1 MPDLELSQQAQH
13 WVNVVLI
20 WVGFGALAGLLAK
33 ALLPVREPSGS
44 LSVLLLG
51 IVGSMVGLLALS
63 LLPFGVKL
71 NPISPLGF
79 LAAASGAFALLMG
92 YQPFCA
98 WFRKREEAKAEES
111 GANAE
116 RRG

>member
-1 MPDLELSQQAQH
+1 M
-13 WVNVVLI
+13 LI

-33 ALLPVREPSGS
+33 VLLPVREPSGS

-51 IVGSMVGLLALS
+51 IVGSMIGLLALS
-63 LLPFGVKL
+63 LLPFGGKL

-79 LAAASGAFALLMG
+79 LAATGGAFALLVA

-98 WFRKREEAKAEES
+98 LFRKAPAGES
-111 GANAE
+111 EHEGP
-116 RRG
+116 

>member
-1 MPDLELSQQAQH
+1 MSELELSLQAQH

-33 ALLPVREPSGS
+33 ALLPLREPAGP
-44 LSVLLLG
+44 LAVLLLG

-63 LLPFGVKL
+63 LLPFGMEL

-79 LAAASGAFALLMG
+79 LAATSGAFALLMG
-92 YQPFCA
+92 YQPFCV
-98 WFRKREEAKAEES
+98 WFRKRRETQADEGRS
-111 GANAE
+111 NAE
-116 RRG
+116 HGG

>member
-1 MPDLELSQQAQH
+1 MSDLELSQLAQH

-20 WVGFGALAGLLAK
+20 WIGFGALAGLLAK

-44 LSVLLLG
+44 LAVLLLG

-63 LLPFGVKL
+63 LLPVAKDL

-79 LAAASGAFALLMG
+79 LAATVGAFALLMA

-98 WFRKREEAKAEES
+98 LFRKPQGPESERE
-111 GANAE
+111 G
-116 RRG
+116 

>member
-1 MPDLELSQQAQH
+1 MSDLEFSQLAQH

-33 ALLPVREPSGS
+33 VLLPIREPSGS

-51 IVGSMVGLLALS
+51 ISGSMVGLLSLS
-63 LLPFGVKL
+63 LLPVGREL

-79 LAAASGAFALLMG
+79 LAATLGAFALLMG
-92 YQPFCA
+92 YQTFCTV
-98 WFRKREEAKAEES
+98 FRKPQEGES
-111 GANAE
+111 EHEGS
-116 RRG
+116 